1 MANVKFMG
9 NPIQTVGELPEV
21 GKEAPFFALTKQDL
35 SDISLHDL
43 KGKRVVL
50 NVFPSIDTDVCA
62 MSVRRFNNEVANLP
76 NTVVLCVSMDLPF
89 AAGRFCAANGIDN
102 VITASG
108 FRSDFGK
115 SYGFEIAEGPLRD
128 LYARG
133 LVILDKDGKV
143 MGTSLCEEISN
154 EPDYEYAKSLLAT
167 E

>member
-9 NPIQTVGELPEV
+9 NLVQTVGELPEV

-62 MSVRRFNNEVANLP
+62 MSVRRFNNEVANFP

-89 AAGRFCAANGIDN
+89 AAGRFCAANGIEN

-115 SYGFEIAEGPLRD
+115 SYGFEIAEGPLRG

>member
-9 NPIQTVGELPEV
+9 NPVQTVGELPEV

-43 KGKRVVL
+43 KGKRVIL
-50 NVFPSIDTDVCA
+50 NIFPSLDTEVCA
-62 MSVRRFNNEVANLP
+62 MSVRRFNNEVADLP
-76 NTVVLCVSMDLPF
+76 DTVVLCVSMDLPF
-89 AAGRFCAANGIDN
+89 AAGRFCSANGIEN

-115 SYGFEIAEGPLRD
+115 SYGVEIADGPLRG

-133 LVILDKDGKV
+133 LVILDKEGKV
-143 MGTSLCEEISN
+143 LGTSICDEITN